1 LKLLTDNPD
10 QRRIWTDDFEG
21 VAPTAVEEIVR
32 IASPVMWMRRTTTRP
47 TTLRGAELPEGAKL
61 LLFYWSADRDED
73 VFEDPFRFDVRRDPN
88 PHVGFGGPGP
98 HFCLGAHLARR
109 EITVMFR
116 ELLRRFP
123 SIEAIDEPERL
134 RSSFI
139 NGIKHLRASLGRAA

>member
-1 LKLLTDNPD
+1 
-10 QRRIWTDDFEG
+10 
-21 VAPTAVEEIVR
+21 
-32 IASPVMWMRRTTTRP
+32 VMWMRRTSTRP
-47 TTLRGAELPEGAKL
+47 TTLRALELPAGAKL

-73 VFEDPFRFDVRRDPN
+73 VFEDPFHFDVRRDPN

-123 SIEAIDEPERL
+123 SIEAVDEPERL
-134 RSSFI
+134 QSSFI